1 MFRAKTNLNDR
12 GMFLYVRERETQEQ
26 RERVFPSDSLG
37 FQFDVS
43 VFLVKQKKSLPQ
55 SCLKIGGPLKIH
67 SFHGS
72 IKVKLERPVLRDTSC
87 EPSTV
92 LPAEE

>member
-1 MFRAKTNLNDR
+1 M
-12 GMFLYVRERETQEQ
+12 
-26 RERVFPSDSLG
+26 FPSDSLG
-37 FQFDVS
+37 FQFDIS
-43 VFLVKQKKSLPQ
+43 VFLVKEKTKSLPQ